1 MIAHARQRGFSLLEV
16 LMASVLLALLLTG
29 AWAGVRTAT
38 RSAERGEAL
47 VERTNTLRVAQEF
60 LRRQISQA
68 LVLAYGQE
76 RGTGERVVFEGDRDT
91 LTYVSAMPGYLGR
104 GGAYVQR
111 LTIERG
117 RHGGQLVFRHALLNG
132 FDEDSFRDDDENAPP
147 VVLLEHIRQASF
159 EFRALDDRG
168 ELGNW
173 QDQWDETAQL
183 PLLVRIEIEFERDAN
198 MNWPELVIP
207 VMLDPT
213 SASSPLEPSF
223 FTGG

>member
-1 MIAHARQRGFSLLEV
+1 MSARACQRGFSLLEV

-60 LRRQISQA
+60 LRRQISQS
-68 LVLAYGQE
+68 LLLAYAQE
-76 RGTGERVVFEGDRDT
+76 RGTGERVVFEGERDA

-111 LTIERG
+111 LTFERG
-117 RHGGQLVFRHALLNG
+117 RNGGQLVFRHALLNG
-132 FDEDSFRDDDENAPP
+132 FDEDSFRDDDDNAPP
-147 VVLLEHIRQASF
+147 VVLLERIRRVSF

-173 QDQWDETAQL
+173 QDRWDETAQL
-183 PLLVRIEIEFERDAN
+183 PLLVRIDIEFEREANDARSDFG
-198 MNWPELVIP
+198 EFAAGTLV
-207 VMLDPT
+207 LYRGL
-213 SASSPLEPSF
+213 A
-223 FTGG
+223 